1 MKRFGKEGVA
11 AMGNSMESFLNG
23 LVAFI
28 LVFAV
33 LCVIK
38 WIKRKLLSYIRKMN
52 DKKFQQNQN
61 DEMYQ

>member
-1 MKRFGKEGVA
+1 
-11 AMGNSMESFLNG
+11 MGNSMESFLNG
-23 LVAFI
+23 LMAFI